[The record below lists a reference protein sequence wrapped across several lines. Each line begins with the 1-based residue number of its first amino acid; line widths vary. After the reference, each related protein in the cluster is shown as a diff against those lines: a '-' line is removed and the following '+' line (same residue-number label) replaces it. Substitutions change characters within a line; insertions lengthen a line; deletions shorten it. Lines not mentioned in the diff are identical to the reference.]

1 MQGFRTQSDKALK
14 WAFIV
19 AVSIVLLLILLP
31 VLHAIQLSFYH
42 SESFVSNKN
51 WVGLGNY
58 MRILNE
64 VIFWKALSGYIK
76 NPVFDTKSGALSSI
90 TSINLPA

>member
-31 VLHAIQLSFYH
+31 VLHAIQLSFSQ

-64 VIFWKALSGYIK
+64 VIFWKALSVGLIFGCLTIAS
-76 NPVFDTKSGALSSI
+76 PT
-90 TSINLPA
+90 LPPSP